1 MSSWRAMTA
10 ARNVAGMLE
19 PRTNEDSVGERSSIS
34 SSWFAVLPKVELHCH
49 IEGTMRPST
58 VAELSSTH
66 GLPLPAASLEELFT
80 YDDLTGFLT
89 VFWFVQSV
97 LRTPEDWERLAYES
111 IVDGAVHGLRYRE
124 AFFTPARHL
133 QDGQR
138 LADIVAALDR
148 GLDTAE
154 RETGVRCRL
163 IFDIDRA
170 FGPDLAVDHVRQLV
184 DLRRSGAPGA
194 ERVIGL
200 GMDSTERGIDPE
212 SFLPA
217 YRLAHA
223 AGLRRTAHQGENS
236 PAAAIATAVDVL
248 GCERIDHG
256 ISIFGDPELVRR
268 LADRRLPFTVCP
280 NANVRINPDV
290 VAGLG
295 EHVYPAMRQAGL
307 LATLNTDDP
316 ALVGLDL
323 TQEYELT
330 AAAFGYD
337 ASDMV
342 EISLDGIAASWL
354 DDTEA
359 AVLSQEVRAFARNA
373 STGAPAPPER

>member
-1 MSSWRAMTA
+1 M
-10 ARNVAGMLE
+10 
-19 PRTNEDSVGERSSIS
+19 GERRTKVDPIDEPSSPS
-34 SSWFAVLPKVELHCH
+34 SSWFAALPKVELHCH

-58 VAELSSTH
+58 VAQLSSTH
-66 GLPLPAASLEELFT
+66 GLHLPAASLEELFT

-111 IVDGAVHGLRYRE
+111 IVDGAAHGLRYRE

-138 LADIVAALDR
+138 FADIVVALDR
-148 GLDTAE
+148 GLEAAE
-154 RETGVRCRL
+154 RETGARCRL

-170 FGPDLAVDHVRQLV
+170 FGPDLAVEHVGQLV

-217 YRLAHA
+217 YRLAPA
-223 AGLRRTAHQGENS
+223 GGLRRTAHQGENS
-236 PAAAIATAVDVL
+236 PAGAIATAVDVL

-268 LADRRLPFTVCP
+268 SADRRLPFTVCP

-290 VAGLG
+290 VTDLAD
-295 EHVYPAMRQAGL
+295 HVYPAMREAGL

-337 ASDMV
+337 ADDMV
-342 EISLDGIAASWL
+342 EISLDGIAGSWL
-354 DDTEA
+354 DDTDA
-359 AVLSQEVRAFARNA
+359 AVLTDEVRAFAANA
-373 STGAPAPPER
+373 STGPVAPPER

>member
-1 MSSWRAMTA
+1 VVER
-10 ARNVAGMLE
+10 RNVA
-19 PRTNEDSVGERSSIS
+19 SVRVEATPGDAIHEKPASASD
-34 SSWFAVLPKVELHCH
+34 WFAELPKVELHCH
-49 IEGTMRPST
+49 VEGTMRPQT
-58 VAELSSTH
+58 VAEMAAAH
-66 GLPLPAASLEELFT
+66 GVALPTASLEELFT
-80 YDDLTGFLT
+80 YNNLTGFLT

-111 IVDGAVHGLRYRE
+111 IVDGAAHGLRYRE

-138 LADIVAALDR
+138 LADIVVGLDR
-148 GLDTAE
+148 GLESAE
-154 RETGVRCRL
+154 RQTGTRCRL

-170 FGPDLAVDHVRQLV
+170 FGPDLAVEHVSQLV
-184 DLRRSGAPGA
+184 ELRRAGAPGA

-200 GMDSTERGIDPE
+200 GMDSTELGIDPA

-217 YRLAHA
+217 YRLAPT

-236 PAAAIATAVDVL
+236 AADAIAAVVEVL

-256 ISIFGDPELVRR
+256 ISVLGDPDLVQR

-290 VAGLG
+290 VPDLVDHAF
-295 EHVYPAMRQAGL
+295 PAMREAGL

-323 TQEYELT
+323 TQEYRLT
-330 AAAFGYD
+330 ATVFGYD
-337 ASDMV
+337 TDDMV
-342 EISLDGIAASWL
+342 QISLDGIAGSWL
-354 DDTEA
+354 DTSDASRLA
-359 AVLSQEVRAFARNA
+359 AEVRAFRD
-373 STGAPAPPER
+373 GLP